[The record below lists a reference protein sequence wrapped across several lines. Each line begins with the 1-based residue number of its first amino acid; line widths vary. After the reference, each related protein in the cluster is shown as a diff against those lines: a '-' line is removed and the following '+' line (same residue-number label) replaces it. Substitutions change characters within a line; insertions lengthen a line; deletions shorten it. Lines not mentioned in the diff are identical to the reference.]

1 MKFVINLSMLKE
13 DIFPLGDIALKNT
26 MKELTGLQ
34 TEEEMLKLADEW
46 RPYRTLATFFM
57 WHHYL
62 SKKGKTLPK

>member
-1 MKFVINLSMLKE
+1 
-13 DIFPLGDIALKNT
+13 